1 MPRTP
6 VASRKDTAAG
16 LLTVLGPLQRM
27 LRKRAREDWPLEPLA
42 TAQVELLR
50 AVRNRKGI
58 TVGEAAAVLRIAP
71 NTASTPLANGLV
83 AAGLVNRETD
93 PHDRRSVR
101 LVVTPAA
108 ERRMAAWND
117 RRQQVLD
124 AALGRLEPG
133 ERAALEAA
141 IGPLQAD
148 REPRIV
154 LEPRTPAVSIRDLL
168 VRFGDTTAVDAVDLE
183 VGDGE
188 VSDCS
193 ARTAPVRS
201 KARRRS
207 RRGGR
212 DPRRPC
218 TARFDE
224 AADADRRRDGDGAA
238 VQGGH

>member
-1 MPRTP
+1 MPPTP
-6 VASRKDTAAG
+6 VASREDTAAG

-50 AVRNRKGI
+50 AVRSRTGI
-58 TVGEAAAVLRIAP
+58 SVGEAAAELRIAP
-71 NTASTPLANGLV
+71 NTASTLANGLV

-133 ERAALEAA
+133 ERAALKAA
-141 IGPLQAD
+141 IGPLH
-148 REPRIV
+148 RL
-154 LEPRTPAVSIRDLL
+154 LES
-168 VRFGDTTAVDAVDLE
+168 LE
-183 VGDGE
+183 
-188 VSDCS
+188 
-193 ARTAPVRS
+193 
-201 KARRRS
+201 
-207 RRGGR
+207 
-212 DPRRPC
+212 
-218 TARFDE
+218 
-224 AADADRRRDGDGAA
+224 
-238 VQGGH
+238 